1 MRYVGD
7 IIIPVR
13 KRTANLELTLG
24 SSSSVIEDVTEGIGD
39 QSILEYLND
48 AQDHLQAIIVNS
60 FPKEFVASKTIS
72 VVANQEEYTIPDNVF
87 VNNRLITVKYSPTGN
102 ARDYYRLPP
111 QPLSRR
117 NTDTNTDPSFYIRRN
132 GKILLNPIPTNASA
146 TIRPEYYRELD
157 NLQVR
162 AGQVTARTLSATQ
175 LTALTIS
182 TSSDLPNLISNSS
195 DKYLCVCDADG
206 VVKMYNVP
214 YTSYASGTGVF
225 TLNAFTFASGET
237 VAVGDYITIGKY
249 TTTHS
254 ALPNNCERYLKV
266 YAQLRML
273 QTDSSQDWKD
283 EASELSRIESDILDS
298 FGDTDEDVHDF
309 PVLDDDILF

>member
-7 IIIPVR
+7 IITPVR
-13 KRTANLELTLG
+13 KRTANLDLTLG
-24 SSSSVIEDVTEGIGD
+24 SSTSVIEDVSEGIGD
-39 QSILEYLND
+39 QSILEYIND
-48 AQDHLQAIIVNS
+48 AQDHLQALIVNS
-60 FPKEFVASKTIS
+60 YPREFVASKVIQ
-72 VVANQEEYTIPDNVF
+72 VVANQEEYEIDDNVF
-87 VNNRLITVKYSPTGN
+87 VNNRLITVKYSSTGN
-102 ARDYYRLPP
+102 ARDYYRLTP

-132 GKILLNPIPTNASA
+132 GKILLNPIPTNSAA

-162 AGQVTARTLSATQ
+162 AGVITARTLSATQ

-182 TSSDLPNLISNSS
+182 TSSDLPNLISNAA
-195 DKYLCVCDADG
+195 DKYLCICDKDG
-206 VVKMYNVP
+206 VVQMYNVP
-214 YTSYASGTGVF
+214 YTSYDSTTGVF
-225 TLNAFTFASGET
+225 TLSAFTFASGET
-237 VAVGDYITIGKY
+237 AAVGDYITIGKY

-254 ALPNNCERYLKV
+254 GLPNNCERYLKV

-273 QTDSSQDWKD
+273 QTDSSLDWKD
-283 EASELSRIESDILDS
+283 EANELAKIETDIMDS
-298 FGDTDEDVHDF
+298 FGDTDEDVQDF